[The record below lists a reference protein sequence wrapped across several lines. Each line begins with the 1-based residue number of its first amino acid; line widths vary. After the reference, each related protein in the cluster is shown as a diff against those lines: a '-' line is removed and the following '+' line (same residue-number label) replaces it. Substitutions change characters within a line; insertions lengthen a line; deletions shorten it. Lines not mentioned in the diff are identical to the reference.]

1 VTTSTNL
8 TDWLPVAGLENLR
21 GDGVTTSEVLSV
33 STERHRFWRVMAD
46 E

>member
-1 VTTSTNL
+1 MNYGRDCKTL
-8 TDWLPVAGLENLR
+8 CGLEKLR

-33 STERHRFWRVMAD
+33 STERHLFWRVMAD